1 MIRRWRTFDWQLSNP
16 ALLRGRRR
24 ERCDGRVLGSA
35 RLPSDTIIRH
45 RCGRAGMTAIKETGA
60 RRRTASA
67 VLGDVVEKAVADILA
82 RLRIDAG
89 QLTLAALIQERALA
103 ANEIEKLRAR
113 IAELAISYPSRAGFE
128 PVLPPGWM
136 RLRGFL

>member
-1 MIRRWRTFDWQLSNP
+1 
-16 ALLRGRRR
+16 
-24 ERCDGRVLGSA
+24 
-35 RLPSDTIIRH
+35 
-45 RCGRAGMTAIKETGA
+45 MTAIKETGA

-128 PVLPPGWM
+128 PVLPLGWT
-136 RLRGFL
+136 RLPDFS